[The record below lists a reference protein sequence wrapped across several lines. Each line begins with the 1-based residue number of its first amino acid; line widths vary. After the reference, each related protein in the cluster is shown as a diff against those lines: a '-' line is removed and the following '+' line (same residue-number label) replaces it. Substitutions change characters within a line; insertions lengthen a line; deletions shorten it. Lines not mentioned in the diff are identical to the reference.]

1 MNSTS
6 NSRRAMMIRVYFS
19 DNKTMEL
26 VAKFVSEDHYI
37 ACLPTLK
44 ELAKQEGW
52 TDVTE
57 TEEA

>member
-1 MNSTS
+1 
-6 NSRRAMMIRVYFS
+6 MIRVYFS